1 MTATDLSRKSLR
13 RDQVLEI
20 HFAPLPEPPPNMMKL
35 PGVADWWAQMK
46 LTRERDVQVFHRMVN
61 NLQISSNGAATAPLP

>member
-20 HFAPLPEPPPNMMKL
+20 HFAPLPEPPPQMMKL
-35 PGVADWWAQMK
+35 PGVSEWWSQMK
-46 LTRERDVQVFHRMVN
+46 LIRERDIQVFHRMVN
-61 NLQISSNGAATAPLP
+61 NLQISANSPATTPLP